1 MRQRMIAAVLVVAC
15 AMASLGGHAA
25 SPQPASATVGPPGS
39 RPVPRGLAPPPAP
52 VPEQQALWAT
62 LAASLRT
69 GAEKGLQK
77 VTDLVA
83 GFVGGKGDAKVDPRS
98 VTGQTV
104 RMEARMSGGL
114 RTSASLGLEQGYRQ
128 SLRFEG
134 SCGGW
139 LPSSG
144 SAKLGLG
151 PDETRQVKVTWSGCR
166 RTGRWAWDLGAEKG
180 TPGAR
185 RGAVV
190 LTLANPM
197 AASMLRSAQ
206 LRLSEDDRLSL
217 EAAAR
222 LRPQATGPLPLDLSL
237 RVSDLEARPA
247 ASVGL
252 RTNLRF

>member
-1 MRQRMIAAVLVVAC
+1 MRQRTTGAILLVAC
-15 AMASLGGHAA
+15 VMASLGGHAA
-25 SPQPASATVGPPGS
+25 SPQPTAAQIGPPGS
-39 RPVPRGLAPPPAP
+39 RPQPRGLVAPAP

-62 LAASLRT
+62 LAASLRS
-69 GAEKGLQK
+69 GAEQGLQK

-83 GFVGGKGDAKVDPRS
+83 GFVGAKGEAKVDPRS
-98 VTGQTV
+98 MPGQAI
-104 RMEARMSGGL
+104 RMEASLSRSL
-114 RTSASLGLEQGYRQ
+114 RTSASLGLEQGYRH
-128 SLRFEG
+128 SVRYEG
-134 SCGGW
+134 RCGGW
-139 LPSSG
+139 APSSG

-166 RTGRWAWDLGAEKG
+166 RTGRWAWDVGAEKG
-180 TPGAR
+180 TPGAK

-190 LTLANPM
+190 LSLANPM

-206 LRLSEDDRLSL
+206 FRLSEDDRLSL

-247 ASVGL
+247 ASFGL
-252 RTNLRF
+252 RTNLKF